1 MLLIPCP
8 WCGEREE
15 TEFRCGGE
23 AHVRRPRDPAALSDD
38 QWADY
43 LFMRTNP
50 KGVHA
55 ERWRH
60 VHGCGRW
67 FNLARDTVSDQI
79 LAVYRMGE
87 PRPKIERRQE
97 TATAPAGARAGLT
110 LVAARGDKTP

>member
-1 MLLIPCP
+1 VLLIPCP

-23 AHVRRPRDPAALSDD
+23 AHIVRPRQPSVLSDD
-38 QWADY
+38 AWADY

-50 KGVHA
+50 KGLHV

-67 FNLARDTVSDQI
+67 FNVARDTVSDAI

-87 PRPKIERRQE
+87 QPPEVAREARRD
-97 TATAPAGARAGLT
+97 ATS
-110 LVAARGDKTP
+110 

>member
-23 AHVRRPRDPAALSDD
+23 AHIVRPRDPAALTDD

-50 KGVHA
+50 KGVQC

-79 LAVYRMGE
+79 LAVYQMGE
-87 PRPKIERRQE
+87 PRPKIDRRKVV
-97 TATAPAGARAGLT
+97 TAPATGRAGLT
-110 LVAARGDKTP
+110 LVASRGDDAP

>member
-23 AHVRRPRDPAALSDD
+23 AHIARPAKPAAVSDAD
-38 QWADY
+38 WADY
-43 LFMRTNP
+43 LFMRRNP
-50 KGVHA
+50 KGLHR

-67 FNLARDTVSDQI
+67 FNLARDTVTDQV
-79 LAVYRMGE
+79 LAVYEMGAA
-87 PRPKIERRQE
+87 RPEIDRPQPPAPPSRRQS
-97 TATAPAGARAGLT
+97 LT
-110 LVAARGDKTP
+110 VVGSGDEPGR

>member
-15 TEFRCGGE
+15 TEFTCGGE
-23 AHVRRPRDPAALSDD
+23 AHVVRPRQPQALSDAE
-38 QWADY
+38 WADY

-50 KGVHA
+50 KGVHF

-87 PRPKIERRQE
+87 CPPAVAAPVPRTVPGVARQLHVVGE
-97 TATAPAGARAGLT
+97 TA
-110 LVAARGDKTP
+110 GDGE

>member
-15 TEFRCGGE
+15 TEFTGGGE
-23 AHVRRPRDPAALSDD
+23 AHIARPTSPAALSDD

-50 KGVHA
+50 KGLHF

-60 VHGCGRW
+60 SHGCGRW
-67 FNLARDTVSDQI
+67 FNAARDTVTDQI

-87 PRPKIERRQE
+87 KPPKLG
-97 TATAPAGARAGLT
+97 GAKRSKKP
-110 LVAARGDKTP
+110 AARLTVVPKNGDGS